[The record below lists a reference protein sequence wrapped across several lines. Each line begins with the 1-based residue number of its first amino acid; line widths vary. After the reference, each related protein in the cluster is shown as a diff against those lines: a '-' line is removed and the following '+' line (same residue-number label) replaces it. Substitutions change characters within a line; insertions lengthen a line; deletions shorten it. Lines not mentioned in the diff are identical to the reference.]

1 MAKKYTIRYSGHSVE
16 MSKPSSTVL
25 VYKIQYRDLKLK
37 NYGFDIPNQF
47 IVYILFGKNENGKD
61 VVYVGKS
68 KNGVAN
74 RPTSHTDKY
83 ENWNSCYI
91 LTQFKERTFFNDGTI
106 QYLEDKLN
114 KQINKLGTYINTTET
129 TATGTANK
137 SDEEDCDDYLNEA
150 YDMLFI
156 LGLDLYNGLREEDSQ
171 PIEVF
176 DGNEADSSQ
185 YIIPDSCFYI
195 SRKLK
200 RNGNRPVNA
209 KMMVQD
215 GKYIVLAGSEI
226 CMTETVGVSV
236 GVKAIRNSDYVKQGI
251 LQRDVVFDSPSSA
264 ASFVIGGSSNGWSDW
279 KTKDGVPIMAYR
291 NDQAN

>member
-47 IVYILFGKNENGKD
+47 IVYILFGKSDFGKD

-68 KNGVAN
+68 KNGVAY
-74 RPTSHTDKY
+74 RPTSHSDKY
-83 ENWNSCYI
+83 DNWNSCYI

-114 KQINKLGTYINTTET
+114 KQINKLNTYINTTET

-137 SDEEDCDDYLNEA
+137 SDEEDCDDYLDEA
-150 YDMLFI
+150 YDMLYI
-156 LGLDLYNGLREEDSQ
+156 LGLDLYNAAREEDSQ
-171 PIEVF
+171 PLEVS
-176 DGNEADSSQ
+176 GINEDDSKAQ
-185 YIIPDSCFYI
+185 YTIPDSCFYI
-195 SRKLK
+195 KRKLK
-200 RNGNRPVNA
+200 RNGNKPLDA
-209 KMMVQD
+209 KMRVQD
-215 GKYIVLAGSEI
+215 GKYIVLSGSEI
-226 CMTETVGVSV
+226 SMTEAVGVSA
-236 GVKAIRNSDYVKQGI
+236 GVKAIRDSDYVKGGT

-264 ASFVIGGSSNGWSDW
+264 ASFVIGGSSNGWNDW
-279 KTKDGVPIMAYR
+279 KTEDGIPIAAYR
-291 NDQAN
+291 ND